1 MTIVTLVRAELRRL
15 TSSRMGILALVAL
28 MCVPIIYAGLYLWG
42 NNDPYGNLKDV
53 PVGLVVEDT
62 GATQT
67 DSDGTTSTVNYG
79 DEVRDELLKDNSVK
93 WIEATAA
100 EAKTGVSDG
109 TFDFVLTLGKDFST
123 DLTSPITASPKQASV
138 ELTTN
143 DTNSFLATTI
153 AGNVAEKVR
162 SSIAEKV
169 GKEAAL
175 QFLDGFADVG
185 TSLETAIDGAN
196 QLADGTTTAAN
207 GAATL
212 SAGAAAVNDGAQQLA
227 TGLDTAQAGAATLST
242 GASAANDGAQTLATG
257 ASAANTGMIQ
267 LLAGLTTL
275 QTGVSTLPTDSA
287 NLNTGA
293 QDVATGAQ
301 TLTAG
306 AQQVAAGNAALAD
319 AAAPVAS
326 AAQAAADSVPVIR
339 AQIQQTMTDDGFSQ
353 EQIDAVLADLDPLG
367 DKVIEANT
375 QAQGLDLK
383 LDQLAEGS
391 QQVADGSVALASGSA
406 QVAAGTAELA
416 GKAPSLTDGVNQAV
430 DGATK
435 IQAGTQQLADGTSTL
450 AAKTPELASGAATL
464 SSGVTD
470 LDTGARTL
478 AAGTPALATGAADL
492 QTGILKLDDGAHK
505 LASGLTEGL
514 GKLPIETSAERE
526 KSASIISDPA
536 AIDTSAVTK
545 ASTYGAGMAPF
556 FISLAAWIGIYALF
570 LIIKPLSKRA
580 LTALRKP
587 VRVTAAGLMTPGILG
602 AVQMIAVFGIVT
614 LALGYSVANPL
625 GMLGFMI
632 VTSVTYAAIIL
643 ALNVWLGSVG
653 QFLGLVLMVLQLVTA
668 GGTFPWQTLP
678 GPLAALHH
686 ALPMGYAVD
695 GIRQLMYGGNLALA
709 WADVAVLLAFLLGA
723 LALSWLG
730 ARRMTRTRTLR
741 DLRPSLIG

>member
-15 TSSRMGILALVAL
+15 TSSKMGILALVAL

-212 SAGAAAVNDGAQQLA
+212 SAGAATVNDGAQQLA
-227 TGLDTAQAGAATLST
+227 TGATEVNTGAGTLADGAAAVDDAAQKLSAGAGTTNA
-242 GASAANDGAQTLATG
+242 
-257 ASAANTGMIQ
+257 GMIQ

-275 QTGVSTLPTDSA
+275 QTNVATLP
-287 NLNTGA
+287 
-293 QDVATGAQ
+293 QDTAVLA
-301 TLTAG
+301 AG
-306 AQQVAAGNAALAD
+306 AQKVSDGNAALST
-319 AAAPVAS
+319 AAAPIAA
-326 AAQAAADSVPVIR
+326 AAQEAADKVPEIR
-339 AQIQQTMTDDGFSQ
+339 AQIQETMTNDGFTQ
-353 EQIDAVLADLDPLG
+353 DQIDAVLAELDPLG
-367 DKVIEANT
+367 DKVIAANDEATALNL
-375 QAQGLDLK
+375 QLGDL
-383 LDQLAEGS
+383 A
-391 QQVADGSVALASGSA
+391 AGSA
-406 QVAAGTAELA
+406 QVAAGTAQLA
-416 GKAPSLTDGVNQAV
+416 AAAPALTDGVNQAAAAASQIQSGTQQV
-430 DGATK
+430 ADGNAALAAQTPTLASGASTLA
-435 IQAGTQQLADGTSTL
+435 AGTQQLSDGATALAD
-450 AAKTPELASGAATL
+450 
-464 SSGVTD
+464 
-470 LDTGARTL
+470 
-478 AAGTPALATGAADL
+478 GTPALATGAADL

-505 LASGLTEGL
+505 LATGLTEGL
-514 GKLPIETSAERE
+514 GKLPIETAAERE

-632 VTSVTYAAIIL
+632 VTSMTYAAIIL

>member
-15 TSSRMGILALVAL
+15 TSSKMGILALIAL

-62 GATQT
+62 GAKQT
-67 DSDGTTSTVNYG
+67 DADGTASTVNYG

-93 WIEATAA
+93 WIEATSA

-123 DLTSPITASPKQASV
+123 DLTSPTTTTPKQASV

-175 QFLDGFADVG
+175 KFLDGFADVG

-207 GAATL
+207 GSSQLA
-212 SAGAAAVNDGAQQLA
+212 AGAASANDGAQQLA
-227 TGLDTAQAGAATLST
+227 TGASQANT
-242 GASAANDGAQTLATG
+242 GASDLSSGLQQLADATSSLP
-257 ASAANTGMIQ
+257 ASTEA
-267 LLAGLTTL
+267 
-275 QTGVSTLPTDSA
+275 
-287 NLNTGA
+287 LNT
-293 QDVATGAQ
+293 
-301 TLTAG
+301 G
-306 AQQVAAGNAALAD
+306 AQQVAAGNAELAT
-319 AAAPVAS
+319 
-326 AAQAAADSVPVIR
+326 AAADLATKASTIATDVPQAQTDITTQVNDLLKNKVI
-339 AQIQQTMTDDGFSQ
+339 TQ
-353 EQIDAVLADLDPLG
+353 EQADKILTALNPLG
-367 DKVIEANT
+367 QQVVDANNKIQTLNGKVA
-375 QAQGLDLK
+375 A
-383 LDQLAEGS
+383 LAAGS
-391 QQVADGSVALASGSA
+391 QQVADGTATLAASA
-406 QVAAGTAELA
+406 PTLA
-416 GKAPSLTDGVNQAV
+416 GGISDAST
-430 DGATK
+430 GASTLA
-435 IQAGTQQLADGTSTL
+435 AGTQQLSDG
-450 AAKTPELASGAATL
+450 AS
-464 SSGVTD
+464 
-470 LDTGARTL
+470 TL

-505 LASGLTEGL
+505 LSAGLTEGL
-514 GKLPIETSAERE
+514 GKLPIETAEQRE
-526 KSASIISDPA
+526 KSASVISDPA

-587 VRVTAAGLMTPGILG
+587 GRVALSGLMTPAILG

-614 LALGYSVANPL
+614 LALGYQVANPL

-723 LALSWLG
+723 LALSWIG

>member
-1 MTIVTLVRAELRRL
+1 
-15 TSSRMGILALVAL
+15 MGILALIAL

-62 GATQT
+62 GAKQT
-67 DSDGTTSTVNYG
+67 DADGTASTVNYG

-93 WIEATAA
+93 WIEATSA

-123 DLTSPITASPKQASV
+123 DLTSPTTTTPKQASV

-175 QFLDGFADVG
+175 KFLDGFADVG

-207 GAATL
+207 GSSQLA
-212 SAGAAAVNDGAQQLA
+212 AGAASANDGAQQLA
-227 TGLDTAQAGAATLST
+227 TGASQANT
-242 GASAANDGAQTLATG
+242 GASDLSSGLQQLADATSSLP
-257 ASAANTGMIQ
+257 ASTEA
-267 LLAGLTTL
+267 
-275 QTGVSTLPTDSA
+275 
-287 NLNTGA
+287 LNT
-293 QDVATGAQ
+293 
-301 TLTAG
+301 G
-306 AQQVAAGNAALAD
+306 AQQVAAGNAELAT
-319 AAAPVAS
+319 
-326 AAQAAADSVPVIR
+326 AAADLATKASTIATDVPQAQTDITTQVNDLLKNKVI
-339 AQIQQTMTDDGFSQ
+339 TQ
-353 EQIDAVLADLDPLG
+353 EQADKILTALNPLG
-367 DKVIEANT
+367 QQVVDANNKIQTLNGKVA
-375 QAQGLDLK
+375 A
-383 LDQLAEGS
+383 LAAGS
-391 QQVADGSVALASGSA
+391 QQVADGTATLAASA
-406 QVAAGTAELA
+406 PTLA
-416 GKAPSLTDGVNQAV
+416 GGISDAST
-430 DGATK
+430 GASTLA
-435 IQAGTQQLADGTSTL
+435 AGTQQLSDG
-450 AAKTPELASGAATL
+450 AS
-464 SSGVTD
+464 
-470 LDTGARTL
+470 TL

-505 LASGLTEGL
+505 LSAGLTEGL
-514 GKLPIETSAERE
+514 GKLPIETAEQRE
-526 KSASIISDPA
+526 KSASVISDPA

-587 VRVTAAGLMTPGILG
+587 GRVALSGLMTPAVLG

-614 LALGYSVANPL
+614 LALGYQVANPL

-653 QFLGLVLMVLQLVTA
+653 QFLVLVLMVLQLVTA

-709 WADVAVLLAFLLGA
+709 WADVAVLLAFMLGA
-723 LALSWLG
+723 LALSWIG

>member
-15 TSSRMGILALVAL
+15 TSSKMGILALIAL

-53 PVGLVVEDT
+53 PVGLVVEDA

-67 DSDGTTSTVNYG
+67 DADGTASTVNYG

-93 WIEATAA
+93 WIEATSA

-123 DLTSPITASPKQASV
+123 DLTSPVTTTPKQASV

-175 QFLDGFADVG
+175 KFLDGFADVG

-207 GAATL
+207 GSAQLA
-212 SAGAAAVNDGAQQLA
+212 AGAASANDGAQQLA
-227 TGLDTAQAGAATLST
+227 TGAAQANT
-242 GASAANDGAQTLATG
+242 GASDLSSGLQQLANATSSLPADTAA
-257 ASAANTGMIQ
+257 
-267 LLAGLTTL
+267 
-275 QTGVSTLPTDSA
+275 
-287 NLNTGA
+287 LNT
-293 QDVATGAQ
+293 
-301 TLTAG
+301 G
-306 AQQVAAGNAALAD
+306 AQQVAAGNAELATTG
-319 AAAPVAS
+319 ATY
-326 AAQAAADSVPVIR
+326 AAQANTIATDLPQTKAKLTDQV
-339 AQIQQTMTDDGFSQ
+339 AQLVT
-353 EQIDAVLADLDPLG
+353 
-367 DKVIEANT
+367 DKVIT
-375 QAQGLDLK
+375 QQQA
-383 LDQLAEGS
+383 DQLLAALDPIGQQVTDANAKIQDLNGKLAALASGS
-391 QQVADGSVALASGSA
+391 QQVADGTATLAASA
-406 QVAAGTAELA
+406 PTLA
-416 GKAPSLTDGVNQAV
+416 GGISDASA
-430 DGATK
+430 GASTLA
-435 IQAGTQQLADGTSTL
+435 AGTQQLADGS
-450 AAKTPELASGAATL
+450 A
-464 SSGVTD
+464 
-470 LDTGARTL
+470 TL
-478 AAGTPALATGAADL
+478 AAGTPALATGATDL

-505 LASGLTEGL
+505 LSTGLTEGL
-514 GKLPIETSAERE
+514 GKLPIETAEQRE
-526 KSASIISDPA
+526 KSASVISDPA

-587 VRVTAAGLMTPGILG
+587 GRVALSGLTTPAILG

-614 LALGYSVANPL
+614 LALGYQVANPL

-723 LALSWLG
+723 LALSWIG

>member
-1 MTIVTLVRAELRRL
+1 MIIVTLVRAELRRL
-15 TSSRMGILALVAL
+15 TSSKMGILALVAL

-67 DSDGTTSTVNYG
+67 NSDGTTSTVNYG
-79 DEVRDELLKDNSVK
+79 DEVRDELEKDNSVK
-93 WIEATAA
+93 WIDATAA
-100 EAKTGVSDG
+100 EAKKGVSDG
-109 TFDFVLTLGKDFST
+109 TFDFVLRLGKDFST
-123 DLTSPITASPKQASV
+123 DLTSPITDSPKQASV

-162 SSIAEKV
+162 ASIAEKV

-185 TSLETAIDGAN
+185 TSLQTAIDGAN

-212 SAGAAAVNDGAQQLA
+212 SAGAATVNDGAQQLA
-227 TGLDTAQAGAATLST
+227 TGAAEANT
-242 GASAANDGAQTLATG
+242 GASDLDSGLQQLADAT
-257 ASAANTGMIQ
+257 
-267 LLAGLTTL
+267 
-275 QTGVSTLPTDSA
+275 STLPADTA
-287 NLNTGA
+287 ALNT
-293 QDVATGAQ
+293 
-301 TLTAG
+301 G
-306 AQQVAAGNAALAD
+306 AQQVAAGNAALA
-319 AAAPVAS
+319 AEGAT
-326 AAQAAADSVPVIR
+326 AAADANTIAAQVPQAR
-339 AQIQQTMTDDGFSQ
+339 TDITALLKTQ
-353 EQIDAVLADLDPLG
+353 VDA
-367 DKVIEANT
+367 KTIT
-375 QAQGLDLK
+375 QAQADQIVAALDPVGQQVVDANTKIQDLNT
-383 LDQLAEGS
+383 QLAALAAGS
-391 QQVADGSVALASGSA
+391 QQVADGTATLAASA
-406 QVAAGTAELA
+406 PTLA
-416 GKAPSLTDGVNQAV
+416 GGISDASA
-430 DGATK
+430 GASTL
-435 IQAGTQQLADGTSTL
+435 AGGTQQLADGS
-450 AAKTPELASGAATL
+450 AE
-464 SSGVTD
+464 
-470 LDTGARTL
+470 L
-478 AAGTPALATGAADL
+478 AAGTPALASGAAEL
-492 QTGILKLDDGAHK
+492 QTGILKLDDGAHQ

-514 GKLPIETSAERE
+514 GKLPIETAAQRE
-526 KSASIISDPA
+526 KSASVIADPA

-580 LTALRKP
+580 LTAIRKP

-614 LALGYSVANPL
+614 LALGYAVANPL
-625 GMLGFMI
+625 GMLGFMV

-643 ALNVWLGSVG
+643 MLNIWLGSVG

-709 WADVAVLLAFLLGA
+709 WGDVAVLLAFLAGA
-723 LALSWLG
+723 LALSWIG

>member
-1 MTIVTLVRAELRRL
+1 MIIVTLVRAELRRL
-15 TSSRMGILALVAL
+15 TSSKMGILALVAL

-67 DSDGTTSTVNYG
+67 NSDGTTSTVNYG
-79 DEVRDELLKDNSVK
+79 DEVRDELEKDNSVK
-93 WIEATAA
+93 WIDATAA
-100 EAKTGVSDG
+100 EAKKGVSDG
-109 TFDFVLTLGKDFST
+109 TFDFVLRLGKDFST
-123 DLTSPITASPKQASV
+123 DLTSPITDSPKQASV

-162 SSIAEKV
+162 ASIAEKV

-212 SAGAAAVNDGAQQLA
+212 SAGAATVNDGAQQLA
-227 TGLDTAQAGAATLST
+227 TGAAEANT
-242 GASAANDGAQTLATG
+242 GASDLDSGLQQLADAT
-257 ASAANTGMIQ
+257 
-267 LLAGLTTL
+267 
-275 QTGVSTLPTDSA
+275 STLPADTA
-287 NLNTGA
+287 ALNT
-293 QDVATGAQ
+293 
-301 TLTAG
+301 G
-306 AQQVAAGNAALAD
+306 AQQVAAGNAALA
-319 AAAPVAS
+319 AEGAT
-326 AAQAAADSVPVIR
+326 AAADANTIAAQVPQAR
-339 AQIQQTMTDDGFSQ
+339 TDITALLKTQ
-353 EQIDAVLADLDPLG
+353 VDA
-367 DKVIEANT
+367 KTIT
-375 QAQGLDLK
+375 QAQADQIVAALDPVGQQVVDANTRIQTLNT
-383 LDQLAEGS
+383 QLAT
-391 QQVADGSVALASGSA
+391 LAASA
-406 QVAAGTAELA
+406 PTLA
-416 GKAPSLTDGVNQAV
+416 GGISDASA
-430 DGATK
+430 GASTL
-435 IQAGTQQLADGTSTL
+435 AGGTQQLADGS
-450 AAKTPELASGAATL
+450 AE
-464 SSGVTD
+464 
-470 LDTGARTL
+470 L
-478 AAGTPALATGAADL
+478 AAGTPALASGAAEL
-492 QTGILKLDDGAHK
+492 QTGILKLDDGAHQ

-514 GKLPIETSAERE
+514 GKLPIETAEQRE
-526 KSASIISDPA
+526 KSASVISDPA

-580 LTALRKP
+580 LTAIRKP
-587 VRVTAAGLMTPGILG
+587 VRVTAAGLVTPGILG

-614 LALGYSVANPL
+614 LALGYAVANPL

-643 ALNVWLGSVG
+643 MLNIWLGSVG

-709 WADVAVLLAFLLGA
+709 WGDVAVLLAFLVGA
-723 LALSWLG
+723 LALSWIG

>member
-1 MTIVTLVRAELRRL
+1 MIIVTLVRTELRRL
-15 TSSRMGILALVAL
+15 TSSKMGIVALIAL
-28 MCVPIIYAGLYLWG
+28 MCVPVIYAGLYLWG

-67 DSDGTTSTVNYG
+67 DSDGATSTVNYG
-79 DEVRDELLKDNSVK
+79 DEVRDELLRDNSVK
-93 WIEATAA
+93 WIEASAA
-100 EAKTGVSDG
+100 EAKKGVSDG
-109 TFDFVLTLGKDFST
+109 TFDFVLTLGTDFSA
-123 DLTSPITASPKQASV
+123 DLTSPITTSPKRASV

-196 QLADGTTTAAN
+196 QLAEGTATAAN
-207 GAATL
+207 GAAIL
-212 SAGAAAVNDGAQQLA
+212 SAGAATVNDGAQQL
-227 TGLDTAQAGAATLST
+227 ST
-242 GASAANDGAQTLATG
+242 GASQVNSG
-257 ASAANTGMIQ
+257 ASDLDSGLQQ
-267 LLAGLTTL
+267 LADAT
-275 QTGVSTLPTDSA
+275 STLPADTA
-287 NLNTGA
+287 ALNTGA
-293 QDVATGAQ
+293 QDVA
-301 TLTAG
+301 
-306 AQQVAAGNAALAD
+306 AGNAELAKQG
-319 AAAPVAS
+319 AT
-326 AAQAAADSVPVIR
+326 AAADANTLAAQVPQAR
-339 AQIQQTMTDDGFSQ
+339 TDIIALLTTLVDNKT
-353 EQIDAVLADLDPLG
+353 I
-367 DKVIEANT
+367 T
-375 QAQGLDLK
+375 QAQADEILATLDPVGRQVTDANTRIQTLNG
-383 LDQLAEGS
+383 QLAALAAGS
-391 QQVADGSVALASGSA
+391 QQVADGTATLAASA
-406 QVAAGTAELA
+406 PTLA
-416 GKAPSLTDGVNQAV
+416 GGISDASI
-430 DGATK
+430 GASTL
-435 IQAGTQQLADGTSTL
+435 AGGAQQLADG
-450 AAKTPELASGAATL
+450 
-464 SSGVTD
+464 SSE
-470 LDTGARTL
+470 L
-478 AAGTPALATGAADL
+478 AAGTPALASGAAEL
-492 QTGILKLDDGAHK
+492 QTGILKLDDGAHQ
-505 LASGLTEGL
+505 LASGLTDGL
-514 GKLPIETSAERE
+514 GKLPIETAEQRE
-526 KSASIISDPA
+526 KSASIISNPA
-536 AIDTSAVTK
+536 SIDTNAVTK

-580 LTALRKP
+580 VTALRKP

-602 AVQMIAVFGIVT
+602 AIQMIAVFAIVT

-643 ALNVWLGSVG
+643 ALNIWLGSVG

-709 WADVAVLLAFLLGA
+709 WGDVAVLLAFLVGA

>member
-1 MTIVTLVRAELRRL
+1 MTIVTLVRTELRRL

-123 DLTSPITASPKQASV
+123 DLTSPTTASPKQASV

-207 GAATL
+207 GSAQLA
-212 SAGAAAVNDGAQQLA
+212 AGAASANDGAQQLA
-227 TGLDTAQAGAATLST
+227 TG
-242 GASAANDGAQTLATG
+242 ASQ
-257 ASAANTGMIQ
+257 ANTGAYDLSSGLQQ
-267 LLAGLTTL
+267 LANAT
-275 QTGVSTLPTDSA
+275 STLPSDTA
-287 NLNTGA
+287 ALNTGA
-293 QDVATGAQ
+293 QK
-301 TLTAG
+301 
-306 AQQVAAGNAALAD
+306 VAAGNAELATSGAELAAKANTIATDVPQAQTDITAQVNELLMNKVITQEQADKILTALNPLGQQVVDANTKIQDLNGKLAALA
-319 AAAPVAS
+319 S
-326 AAQAAADSVPVIR
+326 
-339 AQIQQTMTDDGFSQ
+339 
-353 EQIDAVLADLDPLG
+353 
-367 DKVIEANT
+367 
-375 QAQGLDLK
+375 
-383 LDQLAEGS
+383 GS
-391 QQVADGSVALASGSA
+391 QQVADGTAALAASA
-406 QVAAGTAELA
+406 PTLA
-416 GKAPSLTDGVNQAV
+416 GGISDAST
-430 DGATK
+430 GASALA
-435 IQAGTQQLADGTSTL
+435 AGTQQLADGS
-450 AAKTPELASGAATL
+450 A
-464 SSGVTD
+464 
-470 LDTGARTL
+470 TL
-478 AAGTPALATGAADL
+478 AAGTPALASGAADL

-505 LASGLTEGL
+505 LATGLSDGL
-514 GKLPIETSAERE
+514 GKLPIETAAQRE

-545 ASTYGAGMAPF
+545 ASAYGAGMAPF

>member
-15 TSSRMGILALVAL
+15 TSSKMGILALVAL
-28 MCVPIIYAGLYLWG
+28 MCVPVIYAGLYLWG

-67 DSDGTTSTVNYG
+67 KADGTTTTVNYG
-79 DEVRDELLKDNSVK
+79 DEVHDELMKDNSVK
-93 WIEATAA
+93 WIDATAA
-100 EAKTGVSDG
+100 EAKKGVSDG
-109 TFDFVLTLGKDFST
+109 TFDFVLRLGKDFST
-123 DLTSPITASPKQASV
+123 DLTSPVTDSPKQASV

-185 TSLETAIDGAN
+185 TNLETAIDGAN
-196 QLADGTTTAAN
+196 QLADGTTTAAT
-207 GAATL
+207 GAAAL
-212 SAGAAAVNDGAQQLA
+212 SAGAATVNDGAQQLA
-227 TGLDTAQAGAATLST
+227 TGASEANT
-242 GASAANDGAQTLATG
+242 GASDLDSGLQ
-257 ASAANTGMIQ
+257 Q
-267 LLAGLTTL
+267 LAGAT
-275 QTGVSTLPTDSA
+275 STLPADTA
-287 NLNTGA
+287 ALNT
-293 QDVATGAQ
+293 
-301 TLTAG
+301 G
-306 AQQVAAGNAALAD
+306 AQQVAAGNAALATQG
-319 AAAPVAS
+319 AT
-326 AAQAAADSVPVIR
+326 AAADANTIAAQVPQAR
-339 AQIQQTMTDDGFSQ
+339 TDITTELTQLVKSG
-353 EQIDAVLADLDPLG
+353 AV
-367 DKVIEANT
+367 T
-375 QAQGLDLK
+375 QAQADQIVAALDPVGQQVIDANTRIQGLNT
-383 LDQLAEGS
+383 QLAALASGS
-391 QQVADGSVALASGSA
+391 QQVADGTAALAASA
-406 QVAAGTAELA
+406 PTLA
-416 GKAPSLTDGVNQAV
+416 GGISDASA
-430 DGATK
+430 GASTL
-435 IQAGTQQLADGTSTL
+435 AGGTQQLADGS
-450 AAKTPELASGAATL
+450 AE
-464 SSGVTD
+464 
-470 LDTGARTL
+470 L
-478 AAGTPALATGAADL
+478 AAGTPH
-492 QTGILKLDDGAHK
+492 Q

-514 GKLPIETSAERE
+514 GKLPIETAAQRE
-526 KSASIISDPA
+526 KSASIIADPA

-580 LTALRKP
+580 LTAIRKP

-602 AVQMIAVFGIVT
+602 AVQMLAVFGIVT
-614 LALGYSVANPL
+614 LALGYAVANPL

-643 ALNVWLGSVG
+643 MLNIWLGSVG

-709 WADVAVLLAFLLGA
+709 WGDVAVLLAFLVGA
-723 LALSWLG
+723 LALSWIG